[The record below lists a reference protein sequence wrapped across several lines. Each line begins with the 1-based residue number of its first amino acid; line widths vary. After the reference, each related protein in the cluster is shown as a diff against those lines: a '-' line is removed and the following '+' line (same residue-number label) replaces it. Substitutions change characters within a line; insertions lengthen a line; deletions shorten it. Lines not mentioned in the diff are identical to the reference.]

1 MILDISKTRIF
12 IRPGYT
18 DMRKASNGLTVMV
31 QEEMKE
37 DPFSGS
43 VYVFC
48 SRDRKLLKAVY
59 WDKTGFW
66 LCQKR
71 LEKEKFPWPETKEA
85 VRELT
90 REELRMLLAGID
102 FFKAH
107 KTLYY
112 KNVL

>member
-1 MILDISKTRIF
+1 MIIDLSKARIF

-18 DMRKASNGLTVMV
+18 DLRKASNGLTVIV

-43 VYVFC
+43 VYLFC
-48 SRDRKLLKAVY
+48 NRERKLLKAVY
-59 WDKTGFW
+59 WDRTGFW

-71 LEKEKFPWPETKEA
+71 LEKEKYPWPQTTEA
-85 VRELT
+85 VRELSG
-90 REELRMLLAGID
+90 EELRMLLSGIN

-107 KTLYY
+107 KEIYY
-112 KNVL
+112 KKVV

>member
-1 MILDISKTRIF
+1 MIIDLSKVRIF
-12 IRPGYT
+12 IRPGHT
-18 DMRKASNGLTVMV
+18 DLRKASYGLTAIV

-43 VYVFC
+43 VYLFC
-48 SRDRKLLKAVY
+48 NRERKLLKAVY

-66 LCQKR
+66 LSQKR
-71 LEKEKFPWPETKEA
+71 LEKEKFPWPYTLEA
-85 VRELT
+85 VQEINT
-90 REELRMLLAGID
+90 EELKMLLSGID

-112 KNVL
+112 KKVY